1 MVTMDANLIVRLPAH
16 VAEAVKGAAAREL
29 SNVSTY
35 TRQALLARLL
45 ADGVLTRD
53 QLDAAASDAAQAAA
67 THVTSKE

>member
-16 VAEAVKGAAAREL
+16 VAEAVKDAAAREL

-45 ADGVLTRD
+45 ADGAITRD
-53 QLDAAASDAAQAAA
+53 QLDRHDQGALGAYE
-67 THVTSKE
+67 TGPKE